1 MADILKIDNNN
12 IVNILNNKGGL
23 DIGKPFSQEIF
34 LIEVH
39 IAETTHIDNI
49 DLLEPKLVSGV
60 EVQFFREPNNQYD
73 SRAIV
78 VKDKEGN
85 KLGYIPRDKN
95 EILSRLMDAGKLLYG
110 KVKSK
115 EKVGEWVKIEMEV
128 YLKDW

>member
-1 MADILKIDNNN
+1 MSNIIKIDDNN
-12 IVNILNNKGGL
+12 IVNILNNKGTL

-39 IAETTHIDNI
+39 IAGTTHIDNI
-49 DLLEPKLVSGV
+49 DVLEPELTEGV

-73 SRAIV
+73 SKALV

-85 KLGYIPRDKN
+85 KLGYIPKDKN

-110 KVKSK
+110 KVKTK
-115 EKVGEWVKIEMEV
+115 EKIGDWVKIEMEV
-128 YLKDW
+128 YLKD

>member
-1 MADILKIDNNN
+1 MANIIKIDDNN
-12 IVNILNNKGGL
+12 IVNIINNKNGI

-39 IAETTHIDNI
+39 IAGTTHIDNI
-49 DLLEPKLVSGV
+49 DILEPKLTEGV

-73 SRAIV
+73 AKAIV
-78 VKDKEGN
+78 VRDKDGN

-110 KVKSK
+110 KVKTK
-115 EKVGEWVKIEMEV
+115 EKIGEWIKIEMEV
-128 YLKDW
+128 YLKD

>member
-39 IAETTHIDNI
+39 IAGTTHIDNI

-128 YLKDW
+128 YLKD

>member
-1 MADILKIDNNN
+1 MANIIKIDDNN
-12 IVNILNNKGGL
+12 IVNIINNKNGI

-39 IAETTHIDNI
+39 IAGTTHINNI
-49 DLLEPKLVSGV
+49 DILEPKLTEGV

-73 SRAIV
+73 AKAIV

-110 KVKSK
+110 KVKTK
-115 EKVGEWVKIEMEV
+115 EKIGEWIKIEMEV
-128 YLKDW
+128 YLKD

>member
-1 MADILKIDNNN
+1 MANIIKIDDNN
-12 IVNILNNKGGL
+12 IVNIINNKNGI

-34 LIEVH
+34 LIEVQ
-39 IAETTHIDNI
+39 IAGTTHIDNI
-49 DLLEPKLVSGV
+49 DILEPKLTEGV

-73 SRAIV
+73 AKAII

-110 KVKSK
+110 KVKTK
-115 EKVGEWVKIEMEV
+115 EKIGEWIKIEMEV
-128 YLKDW
+128 YLKD

>member
-1 MADILKIDNNN
+1 MSNIIKIDDNN
-12 IVNILNNKGGL
+12 IVNILNNKGTL

-39 IAETTHIDNI
+39 IAGTTHIDNI
-49 DLLEPKLVSGV
+49 DVLEPELTEGV

-73 SRAIV
+73 SKAIV

-85 KLGYIPRDKN
+85 KLGYIPKDKN

-110 KVKSK
+110 KVKTK
-115 EKVGEWVKIEMEV
+115 EKIGDWVKIEMEV
-128 YLKDW
+128 YLKD

>member
-128 YLKDW
+128 YLKD

>member
-1 MADILKIDNNN
+1 MANIIKIDDNN
-12 IVNILNNKGGL
+12 IVNIINNKNGI

-39 IAETTHIDNI
+39 IAGTTHIDNI
-49 DLLEPKLVSGV
+49 DILEPKLTEGV

-73 SRAIV
+73 AKAIV

-110 KVKSK
+110 KVKTK
-115 EKVGEWVKIEMEV
+115 EKIGEWIKIEMEV
-128 YLKDW
+128 YLKD

>member
-1 MADILKIDNNN
+1 MADIIKIDGNN
-12 IVNILNNKGGL
+12 IVNILNNKDGL
-23 DIGKPFSQEIF
+23 DIGKPFAQEIF

-39 IAETTHIDNI
+39 IAGTTHIDNM
-49 DLLEPKLVSGV
+49 DVLEQKLTNGI

-73 SRAIV
+73 SKAIV

-110 KVKSK
+110 KVKNK
-115 EKVGEWVKIEMEV
+115 EKIGNWTKIEMQV
-128 YLKDW
+128 YLRD

>member
-1 MADILKIDNNN
+1 MANIIKIDDNN
-12 IVNILNNKGGL
+12 IVNIINNKNGI

-34 LIEVH
+34 LIEVQ
-39 IAETTHIDNI
+39 IAGTTHIDNI
-49 DLLEPKLVSGV
+49 DILEPKLTEGV

-73 SRAIV
+73 AKAIV

-110 KVKSK
+110 KVKTK
-115 EKVGEWVKIEMEV
+115 EKIGEWIKIEMEV
-128 YLKDW
+128 YLKD

>member
-1 MADILKIDNNN
+1 MADIIKIDNNN
-12 IVNILNNKGGL
+12 IINILNNKGGL
-23 DIGKPFSQEIF
+23 DIGKPFEQEIF

-39 IAETTHIDNI
+39 IAGTTHIDNM
-49 DLLEPKLVSGV
+49 DVLEPKLTEGV

-73 SRAIV
+73 TRAIV
-78 VKDKEGN
+78 VKDKGGN

-115 EKVGEWVKIEMEV
+115 EKIGEWAKIEMEV
-128 YLKDW
+128 FLKD

>member
-1 MADILKIDNNN
+1 MSNIIKIDDNN
-12 IVNILNNKGGL
+12 IVNILNNKGTL

-39 IAETTHIDNI
+39 IAGTMHIDNI
-49 DLLEPKLVSGV
+49 DVLEPELTEGV

-73 SRAIV
+73 SKAIV

-85 KLGYIPRDKN
+85 KLGYIPKDKN

-110 KVKSK
+110 KVKTK
-115 EKVGEWVKIEMEV
+115 EKIGDWVKIEMEV
-128 YLKDW
+128 YLKD

>member
-1 MADILKIDNNN
+1 MADIVKIDNNN
-12 IVNILNNKGGL
+12 IVNILNNNGGL
-23 DIGKPFSQEIF
+23 DIGRPFSQEIF

-39 IAETTHIDNI
+39 IAGTTHIDNMNE
-49 DLLEPKLVSGV
+49 LEPQLIEGV

-73 SRAIV
+73 SRAII

-110 KVKSK
+110 KVKNK
-115 EKVGEWVKIEMEV
+115 EKIGEWCKIEMEV
-128 YLKDW
+128 FLKD

>member
-1 MADILKIDNNN
+1 M
-12 IVNILNNKGGL
+12 

-39 IAETTHIDNI
+39 IAGTTHIDNI
-49 DLLEPKLVSGV
+49 DILEPKLTEGV
-60 EVQFFREPNNQYD
+60 EVKFYREPNNQYND
-73 SRAIV
+73 KAII

-85 KLGYIPRDKN
+85 KLGYIPRSKN

-115 EKVGEWVKIEMEV
+115 EKIGDWVKIEMEV
-128 YLKDW
+128 YLKE